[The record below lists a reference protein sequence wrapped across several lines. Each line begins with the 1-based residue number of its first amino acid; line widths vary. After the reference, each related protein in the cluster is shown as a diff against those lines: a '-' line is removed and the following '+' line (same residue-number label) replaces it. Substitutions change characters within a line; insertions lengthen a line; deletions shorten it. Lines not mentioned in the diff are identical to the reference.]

1 MACMDDSMCIP
12 GRLTGLKDR
21 QFTQEGVL
29 SIRRK
34 GCFFMLRI
42 MLCPYEDL
50 TAEQRRER
58 DAAWELMGSIY
69 EEMKYY

>member
-1 MACMDDSMCIP
+1 MACMEDSMCIP
-12 GRLTGLKDR
+12 GRFTGLKDR

-42 MLCPYEDL
+42 MLCPAAAR
-50 TAEQRRER
+50 TAAGTSSF
-58 DAAWELMGSIY
+58 DACH
-69 EEMKYY
+69 